1 MKYADVASIVSVR
14 GVRTLRTDTSYSY
27 PSNITVSLTRVT
39 IIIECYARTQVLS
52 ETKKRD
58 DKEINMSLS
67 ILKDHLRR
75 IDELIDKSFEER
87 ARDAKLIYEGKDKI
101 LEHIRRALRDNARLE
116 KRLKELEDSF
126 MKEAR
131 VKRRNELAQLEGS
144 SSSYGAEEKS
154 SLVRDMRIKARR
166 SRERLESTEY
176 KLSTRCSNLKSLSS
190 KMRQLKENVKQE
202 KRSTSEE
209 LSTLRSK
216 VLKQSVYLHRDVQ
229 RAITSGQNVRLRIR
243 AQILKEIAEIRSN
256 FRTRRARVLRNLER
270 ERMRLMSGLSS
281 SLKIKNS
288 NRKGDLKL
296 ALDARRRSYA
306 KTQKES
312 EDLKNALQEELKK
325 LDRSLLDDGE

>member
-1 MKYADVASIVSVR
+1 MKYAEVASIVS
-14 GVRTLRTDTSYSY
+14 
-27 PSNITVSLTRVT
+27 
-39 IIIECYARTQVLS
+39 VLS

-67 ILKDHLRR
+67 ILKDHLIR
-75 IDELIDKSFEER
+75 IDELMDKSREER

-101 LEHIRRALRDNARLE
+101 LEQIRRALRDNARLE

-131 VKRRNELAQLEGS
+131 VKRRNELAQLVSS

-154 SLVRDMRIKARR
+154 SLVRDWRIKARK

-202 KRSTSEE
+202 KSSTSEE
-209 LSTLRSK
+209 LSMLRSK
-216 VLKQSVYLHRDVQ
+216 VLKQSALLHRDVK
-229 RAITSGQNVRLRIR
+229 RAITSGHNVRLRIR
-243 AQILKEIAEIRSN
+243 AQILKEVAEIRSN

-288 NRKGDLKL
+288 ERKGDLKL

-306 KTQKES
+306 RTQKES
-312 EDLKNALQEELKK
+312 EDLKSALQEELQK
-325 LDRSLLDDGE
+325 LDQSLNDGE

>member
-1 MKYADVASIVSVR
+1 MKYAEVASIVS
-14 GVRTLRTDTSYSY
+14 
-27 PSNITVSLTRVT
+27 
-39 IIIECYARTQVLS
+39 VLS

-67 ILKDHLRR
+67 ILKDHLTR
-75 IDELIDKSFEER
+75 IDELMDKSREER

-101 LEHIRRALRDNARLE
+101 LEQIRRALRDNARLE

-131 VKRRNELAQLEGS
+131 VKRRNELAQLESS

-154 SLVRDMRIKARR
+154 SLVRDWRIKARK

-202 KRSTSEE
+202 KSSTSEE
-209 LSTLRSK
+209 LSMLRSK
-216 VLKQSVYLHRDVQ
+216 VLKQSVLLHRDVK
-229 RAITSGQNVRLRIR
+229 RAITSGHNVRLRIR
-243 AQILKEIAEIRSN
+243 AQILKEVAEIRSN

-288 NRKGDLKL
+288 ERKGDLKL

-306 KTQKES
+306 RTQKES
-312 EDLKNALQEELKK
+312 EDLKSALQEELQK
-325 LDRSLLDDGE
+325 LDQSLNNGE

>member
-1 MKYADVASIVSVR
+1 MKYAEVASIVS
-14 GVRTLRTDTSYSY
+14 
-27 PSNITVSLTRVT
+27 
-39 IIIECYARTQVLS
+39 VLS

-101 LEHIRRALRDNARLE
+101 LEQIRRALRDNARLE

-131 VKRRNELAQLEGS
+131 VKRRNELAQLVSS